1 MLYQLSY
8 QSLLPVPD
16 LTMRLTHANRSKIKQ
31 DGRSEQNGMLQE
43 GLEPPTLGLL
53 DPCSTN

>member
-16 LTMRLTHANRSKIKQ
+16 LTMRLTGANRSKIKQ
-31 DGRSEQNGMLQE
+31 DRRAGQNGMLQE

>member
-8 QSLLPVPD
+8 QSLLPVWGGGCFWP
-16 LTMRLTHANRSKIKQ
+16 LNGKNSKTKQ
-31 DGRSEQNGMLQE
+31 KSNVLQE